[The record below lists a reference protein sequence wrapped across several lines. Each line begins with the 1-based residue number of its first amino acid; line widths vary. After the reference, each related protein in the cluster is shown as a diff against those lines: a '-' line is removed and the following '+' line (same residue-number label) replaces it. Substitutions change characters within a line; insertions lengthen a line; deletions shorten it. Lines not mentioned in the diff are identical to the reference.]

1 MTSCSGCGLVLGFK
15 KYRFKKL
22 WRIPGSFCKPCMMQI
37 GQNWE
42 EHGRVTLPMRP
53 CDLCRTEFYFLKT
66 AWQGKKQKHFCDVCH
81 NVAKSGILPDPSK
94 KEMTNKFPIPM
105 LIIGGLGGVLMIL
118 GLFFTLMGGGEEGPN
133 MINILFGA
141 FTTGVGFL
149 LIRRTI
155 NNRRLLLG
163 TGTTGY

>member
-37 GQNWE
+37 GANWE
-42 EHGRVTLPMRP
+42 DHGRVTLPMRP
-53 CDLCRTEFYFLKT
+53 CDLCRTEFYFLHT
-66 AWQGKKQKHFCDVCH
+66 AWQGKKQKHFCDVCLK
-81 NVAKSGILPDPSK
+81 VAKSGVLPDPSK

-118 GLFFTLMGGGEEGPN
+118 GLFFTLLGGGEEGPN
-133 MINILFGA
+133 MVNILFGA

>member
-1 MTSCSGCGLVLGFK
+1 M
-15 KYRFKKL
+15 
-22 WRIPGSFCKPCMMQI
+22 
-37 GQNWE
+37 
-42 EHGRVTLPMRP
+42 
-53 CDLCRTEFYFLKT
+53 
-66 AWQGKKQKHFCDVCH
+66 
-81 NVAKSGILPDPSK
+81 AKSGILPDPSK

-133 MINILFGA
+133 MVNILFGA

>member
-1 MTSCSGCGLVLGFK
+1 
-15 KYRFKKL
+15 
-22 WRIPGSFCKPCMMQI
+22 MQI
-37 GQNWE
+37 GANWE
-42 EHGRVTLPMRP
+42 DHGRVTLPMRP
-53 CDLCRTEFYFLKT
+53 CDLCRTEFYFLHT
-66 AWQGKKQKHFCDVCH
+66 AWQGKKQKHFCDVCLK
-81 NVAKSGILPDPSK
+81 VAKSGVLPDPSK

-118 GLFFTLMGGGEEGPN
+118 GLFFTLLGGGEEGPN

>member
-1 MTSCSGCGLVLGFK
+1 MHDADWSKLGGTWTC
-15 KYRFKKL
+15 Y
-22 WRIPGSFCKPCMMQI
+22 I
-37 GQNWE
+37 
-42 EHGRVTLPMRP
+42 PMRP

-81 NVAKSGILPDPSK
+81 NVAKSGVLPDPSK

-133 MINILFGA
+133 MVNILFGA

>member
-42 EHGRVTLPMRP
+42 DHGRVTLPMRP
-53 CDLCRTEFYFLKT
+53 CDLCRTEFYFLQT

-81 NVAKSGILPDPSK
+81 NVAKDGILPDPSK

-133 MINILFGA
+133 MVNILFGA

>member
-37 GQNWE
+37 GANWE
-42 EHGRVTLPMRP
+42 DHGRVTLPMRP
-53 CDLCRTEFYFLKT
+53 CDLCRTEFYFLHT
-66 AWQGKKQKHFCDVCH
+66 AWQGKKQKHFCDVCLK
-81 NVAKSGILPDPSK
+81 VAKSGVLPDPSK

-118 GLFFTLMGGGEEGPN
+118 GLFFTLLGGGEEGPN